1 MQPANAWQVKRPTPH
16 WSCTSPTP
24 PPSQHPTPSHSLD
37 TLAIRWKP
45 KNFWGEWGLGFGL
58 GVWVQFQLER
68 FGSVRRAFE
77 CFPPERKLKWRNLIK
92 PHTHTHP
99 HPPTPTHTHWAVHG
113 KSFNY
118 VRRRLYRGGEGWNLE
133 LWTRIKLRL
142 WGQRVDFPFVP
153 FVCQSCTTWDA
164 VAVATIIIYPVVMAI

>member
-1 MQPANAWQVKRPTPH
+1 MRDRLNDLPRTDHAPLLP
-16 WSCTSPTP
+16 P
-24 PPSQHPTPSHSLD
+24 PPSQYPTPSHSLD

-118 VRRRLYRGGEGWNLE
+118 VRRRLYRGGRVEIWNCGPGLSCGCEDKE
-133 LWTRIKLRL
+133 LTFRLFHLCVRAVLRGMQL
-142 WGQRVDFPFVP
+142 QL
-153 FVCQSCTTWDA
+153 QLL
-164 VAVATIIIYPVVMAI
+164 